1 MKTLFEVK
9 QDLMNV
15 GNQLKKANDTL
26 LQTASTPGIS
36 QEQIKE
42 SQNAKDTLQLQF
54 GILQKQH
61 DEMDKEQKQKL
72 SSQSGTKAQDPNQQL
87 INAKAELI
95 KKTMKKEAVN
105 QETMNIIS
113 QSNKGNI
120 LQALLDNTATGG
132 NNFIPKNTGTSVISE
147 PVQKNPLRD
156 LSAFTNIANLE
167 LPKVSFT
174 LADDDFIADGA
185 TAKELAATGSVV
197 TFGRNKFK
205 VFTDI
210 SETVLNGTNTDL
222 VSTVEKNL
230 RAGVAAKEKKVAF
243 ATTPKTG
250 EEHMSFYS
258 SAVGITE
265 IEGDTMYESILNAL
279 ADLEDEYDEVASV
292 VMRKQDYFKMIKELA
307 NGADTLFGRKP
318 EDVIGYPVEF
328 CSLAVDPVV
337 GDFSFSHFNYD
348 PDALYE
354 QDKNIKTGM
363 NSFVV
368 TAWFDH
374 QIKLSSAFRIA
385 TVAP

>member
-197 TFGRNKFK
+197 AFGRNKFK

-230 RAGVAAKEKKVAF
+230 RSGVAAKEKKVAF

>member
-54 GILQKQH
+54 EILQKQH

-105 QETMNIIS
+105 QETMNVIS

-197 TFGRNKFK
+197 AFGRNKFK